1 MNKRFALLKK
11 AVAAVLSVGLLLG
24 LAACGTVSASQTP
37 DAGSTPASH
46 TSQTSAEANDAGE
59 ITFWCNTYGDRAV
72 QEQLLKELTEQFY
85 EESGIRVRYSIIDWD
100 QSLTKMTLAC
110 TGGEAPDV
118 YDIYFT
124 SSLLAM
130 GDEKCGLA
138 PIDDVIADLGEDQ
151 YSEAG
156 RTESFQ
162 NGHWYGLPWRADT
175 RVMLYNKEFFADADI
190 TEFPT
195 TWDELFDAA
204 EKLTVRDANGNLERS
219 GLLWNVGNGRFDQ
232 TWRCLLAGAGGS
244 ILDETYSRANFNS
257 PAGVE
262 SLGLMRAAI
271 DEYGVMPA
279 TCIDPSFDP
288 VAEFMAGKAA
298 MVMGVGASTRQNII
312 NMAPQMEDAIG
323 AALIP
328 SKDGTGN
335 SSVASAA
342 SFAAM
347 KGPNLEEAKEF
358 LRFLGRKD
366 IMTKWAI
373 TLNMLNCSSEIM
385 SDPYFSEDEWL
396 RVFAQQMNRAGN
408 MDEPVPQFSQIDA
421 WPNGPVPK
429 MVTDVM
435 AGVDV
440 ETALAEGELAV
451 NELLGAG

>member
-1 MNKRFALLKK
+1 MKITVLQKST
-11 AVAAVLSVGLLLG
+11 AAMLAAGMALG
-24 LAACGTVSASQTP
+24 LTACGQSAS
-37 DAGSTPASH
+37 STPAQSASTAASSQAS
-46 TSQTSAEANDAGE
+46 TSEGAKE
-59 ITFWCNTYGDRAV
+59 ITFWCNPYGGDRAV
-72 QEQLLKELTEQFY
+72 QEQLMQELTDQFY
-85 EESGIRVRYSIIDWD
+85 EESGIKVKYSIIDWD

-110 TGGEAPDV
+110 TGGECPDV

-124 SSLLAM
+124 ASLLAM
-130 GDEKCGLA
+130 GGDDYGLA

-151 YSEAG
+151 YP
-156 RTESFQ
+156 ESARVESYQ
-162 NGHWYGLPWRADT
+162 DGHWYGLPWRADT
-175 RVMLYNKEFFADADI
+175 RAMLYNKEYFAEAGI

-195 TWDELFDAA
+195 TWEELFDVA
-204 EKLTVRDANGNLERS
+204 EQLTVRDANGNIERA

-232 TWRCLLAGAGGS
+232 TWRCLLAGVGGS

-257 PAGVE
+257 PAGLE
-262 SLGLMRAAI
+262 SLSLMRAAI
-271 DEYGVMPA
+271 DDYQIMPA

-298 MVMGVGASTRQNII
+298 MVLGVGASTRQNIV
-312 NMAPQMEDAIG
+312 NMAPQMTDAVG

-358 LRFLGRKD
+358 LRFLGRKEN
-366 IMTKWAI
+366 MTKWAV
-373 TLNMLNCSSEIM
+373 TLNVLNCSTEVM
-385 SDPYFSEDEWL
+385 SDPYFSEDEWMS
-396 RVFAQQMNRAGN
+396 VFAEQLTRAGN

-440 ETALAEGELAV
+440 QTALAEGEQAV
-451 NELLGAG
+451 NELLGVS

>member
-1 MNKRFALLKK
+1 MKKSSGLLKK
-11 AVAAVLSVGLLLG
+11 ALALVLATGMALS
-24 LAACGTVSASQTP
+24 LASCGASSSQEQ
-37 DAGSTPASH
+37 A
-46 TSQTSAEANDAGE
+46 TSNEAPSDGTEAKE
-59 ITFWCNTYGDRAV
+59 ITFWCNSYGSDPSV
-72 QEQLLKELTEQFY
+72 QDQLLKELTDQFY
-85 EESGIRVRYSIIDWD
+85 EESGIRVKYSIIDWD

-110 TGGEAPDV
+110 TGGECPDV

-124 SSLLAM
+124 ASLLAM
-130 GDEKCGLA
+130 GSEEYGLA
-138 PIDDVIADLGEDQ
+138 PIDDVIEELGADQ

-156 RTESFQ
+156 WVESYQ
-162 NGHWYGLPWRADT
+162 DGHWYGLPWRADT
-175 RVMLYNKEFFADADI
+175 RAMLYNKQYFEEAGI
-190 TEFPT
+190 TEFPQ
-195 TWDELFDAA
+195 TWEELFDAA
-204 EKLTVRDANGNLERS
+204 EKLTVRDEDGNIQRA

-232 TWRCLLAGAGGS
+232 TWRCLLAGVGGS
-244 ILDETYSRANFNS
+244 ILDETYTKANFNS
-257 PAGVE
+257 PAGLE
-262 SLGLMRAAI
+262 SLSLMRKAI
-271 DEYGVMPA
+271 DEYKVMPA

-298 MVMGVGASTRQNII
+298 MVLGVGASTRQNIM
-312 NMAPQMEDAIG
+312 NMAPQMADSIG

-358 LRFLGRKD
+358 LRFMGREEN
-366 IMTKWAI
+366 MTKWAV
-373 TLNMLNCSSEIM
+373 TLDMLNCSTKVM
-385 SDPYFSEDEWL
+385 SDPYFSEDEWMS
-396 RVFAQQMNRAGN
+396 VFAQQMSRAGN

-440 ETALAEGELAV
+440 QTALEEGEKAV
-451 NELLGAG
+451 NELLATG